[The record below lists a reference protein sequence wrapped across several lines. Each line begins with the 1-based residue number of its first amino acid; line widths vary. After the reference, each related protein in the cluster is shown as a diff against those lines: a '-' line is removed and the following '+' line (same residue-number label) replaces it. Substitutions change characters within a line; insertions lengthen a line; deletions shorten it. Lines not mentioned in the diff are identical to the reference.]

1 MWRYF
6 GLAISAIA
14 VLGGICG
21 LVRPEL
27 FRSSME
33 ETYTPR
39 SARISGALLLLLGLA
54 GLYAIFAYA
63 GGPVDP
69 SPI

>member
-6 GLAISAIA
+6 GLAVSAIA

-27 FRSSME
+27 FRSPME

-39 SARISGALLLLLGLA
+39 SARVGSAVLLLLGLA
-54 GLYAIFAYA
+54 GLYAILAYA
-63 GGPVDP
+63 GGPVDAP
-69 SPI
+69 V